1 MKKKIFVFMC
11 IFAVLLCGCSNPSRD
26 TSAEENGLSV
36 SFEKEVND
44 YGFSDKIVP
53 FSAKLSQNYVYFC
66 IDKECDNENVECE
79 CELVKV
85 PLISEEYSD
94 YSVDTIA
101 SMSVIKDYSV
111 YSDSDGK
118 DIVTVLSIN
127 AEKLLFTIFDER
139 GKEKDS
145 FEIELSLFEKI
156 PYEILS
162 VNVDEYLL
170 LSDSA
175 IYIVN
180 NKGNIKKRIDCPGE
194 MYEGMDF
201 ISEKEVLISFSE
213 KDKSKKIIFLN
224 IDSYQFGKISTL
236 PKSFSASCGYKDCIL
251 STDGF
256 SLYDNGLDFSH
267 EKEIYNFAEHYVVKG
282 MINDIS
288 YISGKIYLVFVST
301 EEGNVRIVALSET
314 EREIFNNNDSLLY
327 DEEGKR
333 IIYVY
338 SCNGD
343 CEDYLFNQINCFN
356 LLNKDYS
363 VRALESDAPFDSVFI
378 EKNRPDLYFEFELEK
393 IDDFA
398 RNGYLENLY
407 PFFEQSDKIRESD
420 LSQLNIDM
428 YEING
433 ELYGTFL
440 FWGAETILTK
450 KTDGFQNGWTLE
462 QFLDWLE
469 GNETVYCTSGL
480 NKYTVVPMCIYGTL
494 VDYVDFEKGVAYFD
508 LPSFAALLERLKN
521 LKIDEV
527 QPEYFENVAD
537 YFNRYK
543 EVSYFCNS
551 FFYSV
556 EDISQ
561 CRLKMGDEPVL
572 TGFPNMK
579 RERCVFAT
587 PLYNLGVFA
596 NSECKEGAFEFV
608 EYCLTNMENRFTSFG
623 EVDKDEYPHMNLLNS
638 IPLQKEF
645 IEKSLGHRIVK
656 YLDEKDKV
664 NTFEYD
670 VVANDKKLL
679 EEMIANSI
687 FLNEEW
693 NEIYDVVL
701 METASYLNGEFELE
715 HTIDVIQNRVSL
727 ILSEH
732 R

>member
-1 MKKKIFVFMC
+1 MKKALSIILALVLALTMALPAFAADHEIGLNEPQIIGNKNGDTETVVFT
-11 IFAVLLCGCSNPSRD
+11 P
-26 TSAEENGLSV
+26 EEDGI
-36 SFEKEVND
+36 
-44 YGFSDKIVP
+44 Y
-53 FSAKLSQNYVYFC
+53 KLS
-66 IDKECDNENVECE
+66 
-79 CELVKV
+79 
-85 PLISEEYSD
+85 
-94 YSVDTIA
+94 
-101 SMSVIKDYSV
+101 
-111 YSDSDGK
+111 
-118 DIVTVLSIN
+118 
-127 AEKLLFTIFDER
+127 
-139 GKEKDS
+139 
-145 FEIELSLFEKI
+145 IE
-156 PYEILS
+156 
-162 VNVDEYLL
+162 
-170 LSDSA
+170 A
-175 IYIVN
+175 
-180 NKGNIKKRIDCPGE
+180 
-194 MYEGMDF
+194 
-201 ISEKEVLISFSE
+201 
-213 KDKSKKIIFLN
+213 KS
-224 IDSYQFGKISTL
+224 G
-236 PKSFSASCGYKDCIL
+236 
-251 STDGF
+251 
-256 SLYDNGLDFSH
+256 SLYDVCYYIDYDFIDAS
-267 EKEIYNFAEHYVVKG
+267 EFSEDEDLIKANCVFFGKKDTPVTAEFYNDMEESYRVSVEVSELSCDTLAEGESTLAIEPSGSFFTFVPENDGYYNFKSTGDYDP
-282 MINDIS
+282 MIVIIDADDFDAYNDDNGFEDDFNFDLTAS
-288 YISGKIYLVFVST
+288 LEAGKTYLVRVTDYEGADSCDITVTYGAT
-301 EEGNVRIVALSET
+301 EKV
-314 EREIFNNNDSLLY
+314 
-327 DEEGKR
+327 
-333 IIYVY
+333 
-338 SCNGD
+338 
-343 CEDYLFNQINCFN
+343 
-356 LLNKDYS
+356 
-363 VRALESDAPFDSVFI
+363 
-378 EKNRPDLYFEFELEK
+378 
-393 IDDFA
+393 
-398 RNGYLENLY
+398 
-407 PFFEQSDKIRESD
+407 
-420 LSQLNIDM
+420 
-428 YEING
+428 
-433 ELYGTFL
+433 
-440 FWGAETILTK
+440 ETIYIDSGYEDSYSMK
-450 KTDGFQNGWTLE
+450 IPKNYN
-462 QFLDWLE
+462 DWFYLAIAPT
-469 GNETVYCTSGL
+469 GAVPTADVKVTSSDESIV
-480 NKYTVVPMCIYGTL
+480 T